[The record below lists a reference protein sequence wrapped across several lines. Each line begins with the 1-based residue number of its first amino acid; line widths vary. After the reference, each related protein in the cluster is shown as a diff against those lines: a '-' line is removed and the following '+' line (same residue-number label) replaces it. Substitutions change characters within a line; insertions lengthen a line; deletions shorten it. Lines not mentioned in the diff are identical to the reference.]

1 LPRVSTPS
9 SELSYGTSHSVGRGG
24 GFEILKDGT
33 SAQVRDHDRAHA
45 NVACFEKSMNE
56 KVPFIVILGMWLK

>member
-1 LPRVSTPS
+1 
-9 SELSYGTSHSVGRGG
+9 VGRGG